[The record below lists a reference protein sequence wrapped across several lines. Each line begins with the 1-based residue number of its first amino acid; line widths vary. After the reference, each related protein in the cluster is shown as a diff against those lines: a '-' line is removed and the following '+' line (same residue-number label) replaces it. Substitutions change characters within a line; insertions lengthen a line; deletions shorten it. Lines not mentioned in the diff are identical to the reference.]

1 MISRYIRDHIEES
14 LEKFPIVG
22 LLGARQ
28 VGKTTL
34 AKMIAGQWNRQV
46 VYLDLERPS
55 DLAKLDEAELYLEQH
70 ATSLVVLD
78 EVQRKPELFPV
89 LRAYYCHYP

>member
-1 MISRYIRDHIEES
+1 MIARKLLETLQISLSR
-14 LEKFPIVG
+14 FTVTG

-34 AKMIAGQWNRQV
+34 ARFLAEKSPKS

-55 DLAKLDEAELYLEQH
+55 DLSKLSEPELYLE
-70 ATSLVVLD
+70 SL
-78 EVQRKPELFPV
+78 EKKR
-89 LRAYYCHYP
+89 